1 MDVECIPTSAFIT
14 VYLDKDV
21 SKGAWQHGPRFPAI
35 NKRHSHIKARFRHH
49 PRPPVA
55 LPLLHSDYL
64 TINSNPTQGNRLTAP
79 PRLRSG
85 AAARLPAAAAHCTV
99 TNG

>member
-49 PRPPVA
+49 PKPPVA
-55 LPLLHSDYL
+55 LPLLRSDYL
-64 TINSNPTQGNRLTAP
+64 TINSNPD
-79 PRLRSG
+79 
-85 AAARLPAAAAHCTV
+85 
-99 TNG
+99 